1 MKVLLIDDDP
11 DDTSLFR
18 EALFELDPD
27 IICILANTC
36 ENIQASMDMIGQVD
50 IIFMD
55 DHLYPIEG
63 KVCLEQ
69 LTRIVDHSRTKLVV
83 YSGSL
88 SPPDQLDLE
97 RIGADYVLIKA
108 TDYQTLKT
116 SIREILNSHLNV
128 VL

>member
-18 EALFELDPD
+18 EALFELDPNITC
-27 IICILANTC
+27 IIANTC
-36 ENIQASMDMIGQVD
+36 ENIQASLDMIGQVD

-69 LTRIVDHSRTKLVV
+69 LARIVDHSKTKLVV

-88 SPPDQLDLE
+88 SPSDQLDLE

-108 TDYQTLKT
+108 TDYQMLKT
-116 SIREILNSHLNV
+116 SIREILNSQLNV
-128 VL
+128 IL